1 MEYRVKRNCGW
12 GDRFWTPG
20 QTIADGDVP
29 ADVVKVLLARDSVEP
44 AGRPPKSAGKEAA
57 AEATP
62 AEGAAEG
69 APEGSPGR
77 FDELPDHGAEPTPR
91 RKGK

>member
-1 MEYRVKRNCGW
+1 MEYRVKRTCGW
-12 GDRFWTPG
+12 GDKFWAPG

-57 AEATP
+57 VAEAP
-62 AEGAAEG
+62 PAEG
-69 APEGSPGR
+69 APEGSPER